1 MSSLQYVV
9 LWREQRKRLQ
19 GKKTHVTIPAET
31 PFGKFAIM
39 AFAEPTHPMRGGS
52 SFLAAGG
59 QGFLWVKRLDDDHLL
74 SCRFARVTISGCNVE
89 INHDFE
95 HDGDMCRIP
104 GLWPLGDEVRCTEMR
119 FVFESKRVDPQ
130 LCFAVRQQVVCNA
143 YGRLKCRSVETFAS
157 GERH

>member
-39 AFAEPTHPMRGGS
+39 AFAEPTHPMRS
-52 SFLAAGG
+52 DYSIQAAGG
-59 QGFLWVKRLDDDHLL
+59 QGFLKVKQLQDNHVF
-74 SCRFARVTISGCNVE
+74 SYQIARTTICGCIVQ
-89 INHDFE
+89 INHDFKG
-95 HDGDMCRIP
+95 DGYICRIP
-104 GLWPLGDEVRCTEMR
+104 GSWPLGDEVRNTEMR

-130 LCFAVRQQVVCNA
+130 LCFAVRRQIVRNA
-143 YGRLKCRSVETFAS
+143 CVLLQRTSV
-157 GERH
+157 